1 MERRP
6 RRERVLAALIILV
19 PPLAALSLF
28 MPRWRRVAVR
38 GLLAWGHAVLALAT
52 ILFFAAVNAQ
62 RLDEGDRYADL
73 GMLFLFT
80 WVVSAL
86 VIPFGL
92 AIRQLIAGGSAIA
105 VPRPWQIALR
115 FRSDGTSESL
125 VMLVEQWL
133 GEQRGVRA
141 VGGGWIVIEPTVVD
155 EQAKWSSVL
164 VVRGALALRPDN
176 DGRTMTALYR
186 VYPLS
191 RWPLAREFW
200 SRAVRR
206 QAFLLAER
214 WNARVES
221 IEAPSLVPEMERA
234 LAEGVQLAWEL
245 ERLDVRGVDLAV
257 TAVVALV
264 TLALVV
270 ILGLPLFPT
279 MDGALVGVAGL
290 LAAVLSAVIL
300 SAAWLAYHV
309 RASLHAFATG
319 SDRPSRISLAAFLR
333 RCPLVLLLAVVG
345 ATVSVASFGWATS
358 PRAPGWAPF
367 ASIVLLV
374 VPVVVG
380 LWLGTRLAEQSSLL

>member
-1 MERRP
+1 MEPRP
-6 RRERVLAALIILV
+6 RRERVLAALIILL
-19 PPLAALSLF
+19 PPLASALLF
-28 MPRWRRVAVR
+28 VARWRAIALR
-38 GLLAWGHAVLALAT
+38 GLLAWGHVVLALAAF
-52 ILFFAAVNAQ
+52 LFFAAVNAQ

-92 AIRQLIAGGSAIA
+92 AIRQLIAGGSATA
-105 VPRPWQIALR
+105 APRPWQIALR
-115 FRSDGTSESL
+115 FCSDEASESL
-125 VMLVEQWL
+125 VTRVEQWL
-133 GEQRGVRA
+133 AEQRGVRA
-141 VGGGWIVIEPTVVD
+141 VDNGWIVIEPTVVD

-186 VYPLS
+186 VYPPS
-191 RWPLAREFW
+191 RWWLAREFW

-206 QAFLLAER
+206 QAFLLAEQ

-221 IEAPSLVPEMERA
+221 IEPPSLVPEMERA

-270 ILGLPLFPT
+270 TLGLPLFPT
-279 MDGALVGVAGL
+279 MDGALVGLAGL
-290 LAAVLSAVIL
+290 LAAVSSAVVL
-300 SAAWLAYHV
+300 SAAWLAFRV
-309 RASLHAFATG
+309 RVSLRAFEAG
-319 SDRPSRISLAAFLR
+319 SDRPPRMSLAAFLR
-333 RCPLVLLLAVVG
+333 RCPLVLLLAVAG
-345 ATVSVASFGWATS
+345 ATGFAASLGWATS
-358 PRAPGWAPF
+358 PGAPEWT
-367 ASIVLLV
+367 LLV
-374 VPVVVG
+374 TLALLVLPPLVA
-380 LWLGTRLAEQSSLL
+380 LWLGTRLAEQGCLS